1 VQIMN
6 SRLTNKQRTFIE
18 EYLVDLNATQAA
30 VRAGYSKRTAKEMGC
45 ENLSKPTIQN
55 AIHVAMNE
63 RSKRTGITVDRVL
76 EEIAKIG
83 FADIREIFTAGDK
96 LRSIAD
102 LPNDIAAAVQSIE
115 VVVRPSGLADRNGL
129 EDGELVYKIKL
140 SDKLKG
146 LELLGKHLGMFNS
159 NTVPQRTVIMNLN
172 YGSDNQAQ
180 VIRQGA

>member
-1 VQIMN
+1 MN
-6 SRLTNKQRTFIE
+6 SQLTKKQCTFIE

-30 VRAGYSKRTAKEMGC
+30 IRAGYSTRTAKEIGC
-45 ENLSKPTIQN
+45 ENLSKPNIQN

-63 RSKRTGITVDRVL
+63 RSRRTGITVDRVL

-102 LPNDIAAAVQSIE
+102 LPDDIAAAVQSIE
-115 VVVRPSGLADRNGL
+115 VAVRPPGLAGDDGFK
-129 EDGELVYKIKL
+129 EGELVYKIRL

-146 LELLGKHLGMFNS
+146 LELLGRHLGMFNS
-159 NTVPQRTVIMNLN
+159 KTGPRRTVIMNLN
-172 YGSDNQAQ
+172 YGSDNETQ
-180 VIRQGA
+180 VITQGA